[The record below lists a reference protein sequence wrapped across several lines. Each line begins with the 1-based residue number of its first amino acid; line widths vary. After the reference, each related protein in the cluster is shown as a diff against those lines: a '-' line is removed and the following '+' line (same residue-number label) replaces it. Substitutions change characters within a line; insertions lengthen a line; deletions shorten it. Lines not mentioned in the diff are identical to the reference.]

1 MPFFSKSLLQLRW
14 TVPAAMLMSLA
25 APAGAALAQT
35 TPIKYVVVIYQ
46 ENVSFDHYFATY
58 PQALNAATD
67 PAGTPQWKA
76 LPNTPSING
85 LGPAGGTTSL
95 LAHNPNSAQAFRL
108 SPADAVTCDNDNAYD
123 AEQIAA
129 DKGLQDQY
137 PQATSAQPPT
147 LNTTTHLPC
156 DANLA
161 MGYYDGNTVTAMW
174 NYAQH
179 YSMSDNYFG
188 TEFGTTV
195 MGHLNLLSG
204 QTHVNVTG
212 NPANDPT
219 PVTGFVQNGTVIANV
234 SSALEDCPSKGEATV
249 TMTSKN
255 VGDLLNAK
263 NVTWGWFYGDFP
275 TAATTKGVGCPS
287 AYNNHYDPFQYY
299 ATTANPH
306 HLPPSSITAIGTS
319 ADQANHQ
326 YSLNTLTAA
335 LASGNLPAVTFI
347 KAPSTQTGHPQKSD
361 PLSEQEFLVWTIN
374 ELQAS
379 PFWKNMAIFISYD
392 DSDGWYDH
400 ASAPIVNQ
408 SLDAAYDHQ
417 CTGPLA
423 AGAYNDRCGYGPRL
437 PLMVISPYAKR
448 NYVDNNVTDQTSIL
462 RFIETNYGLDFI
474 DGPTAPPAGQASF
487 DRVAGSLGGL
497 FDFVDAPNTKPLV
510 LDPTTGVVVTSN

>member
-1 MPFFSKSLLQLRW
+1 MPSFTKSLQPLRW
-14 TVPAAMLMSLA
+14 AASALVLA
-25 APAGAALAQT
+25 GLTAPAGAALAQT
-35 TPIKYVVVIYQ
+35 TPIKYVVVIFQ

-58 PQALNAATD
+58 PQALNAPTD
-67 PAGTPQWKA
+67 PAGTPQWKP
-76 LPNTPSING
+76 LPNTPSVNG
-85 LGPAGGTTSL
+85 LGPAGSTATL
-95 LAHNPNSAQAFRL
+95 LTHNPNSAQAFRL

-129 DKGLQDQY
+129 NKGLQNQY
-137 PQATSAQPPT
+137 PQATSAQPT
-147 LNTTTHLPC
+147 ATNTTTHLPC

-161 MGYYDGNTVTAMW
+161 MGYYDGNTVTAIW

-179 YSMSDNYFG
+179 YAMSDNFFG

-212 NPANDPT
+212 NPANEPS
-219 PVTGFVQNGTVIANV
+219 PVTGFIQNGSVIANV

-255 VGDLLNAK
+255 VGDLLNAQ

-275 TAATTKGVGCPS
+275 STPTTKGGPCPS
-287 AYNNHYDPFQYY
+287 AYNNHYDPFQYW
-299 ATTANPH
+299 ASTANPH
-306 HLPPSSITAIGTS
+306 HLPPSSLAAIGTS

-326 YSLNTLTAA
+326 YSLDTLTAA
-335 LASGNLPAVTFI
+335 LNSGNLPAVTFI
-347 KAPSTQTGHPQKSD
+347 KAPSTETGHPQKSD

-379 PFWKNMAIFISYD
+379 PYWKNMAIFITYD

-400 ASAPIVNQ
+400 ASAPVVNQ
-408 SLDAAYDHQ
+408 SLDPAYDHQ
-417 CTGPLA
+417 CAGPIA
-423 AGAYNDRCGYGPRL
+423 PTAYNDRCGYGPRL
-437 PLMVISPYAKR
+437 PLLAISPYAKR
-448 NYVDNNVTDQTSIL
+448 NYVDSAVTDQTSVL
-462 RFIETNYGLDFI
+462 RFIEANYGLGFI
-474 DGPTAPPAGQASF
+474 DGPTEPPAGQASF
-487 DRVAGSLGGL
+487 DRVAGSLNGL

-510 LDPTTGVVVTSN
+510 LDPSTGVVLSSN